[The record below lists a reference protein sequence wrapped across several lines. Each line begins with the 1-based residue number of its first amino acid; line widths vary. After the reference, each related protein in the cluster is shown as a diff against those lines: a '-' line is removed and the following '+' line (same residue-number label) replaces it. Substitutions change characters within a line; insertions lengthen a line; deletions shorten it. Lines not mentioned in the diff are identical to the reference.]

1 LLGRRIGAGGMAAVF
16 AARQQGPRGIGRLV
30 AVKVMSTAIAD
41 DPAFQRMFLR
51 ELTIATRLEHRNV
64 VRVYEVGEDGGDF
77 YLAMELVNG
86 ASLAAILR
94 DSTGPVPTAIAL
106 RIATEV
112 ARGLHAA
119 HELTDAEGR
128 PLGLVHQDVTPQ
140 NVMVA
145 YDGTV
150 KLLDFGVAR
159 LGAVDAS
166 RTETIRGKP
175 SYLAPEQVSMGHID
189 RRTDVFALG
198 IVVFEILVGRKLFG
212 GDSLHAKCLAVLDGT
227 IPDVR
232 SVAPHVPAAVAEVVD
247 RALSRDPAQRFQNAD
262 EMRRALAAAGVTA
275 GLPELDESEVAAWAS
290 ATVPPGWTAAE
301 LEREILDGA
310 PPESVRTA
318 RPDLSDLS
326 TVAEPGQ
333 ARPPGQGDNGVEPGA
348 RATSATANDGASTTP
363 PRARRSIAVALAI
376 AAVSSAGVV
385 YWLRSDAETP
395 SAPGAAQ
402 APGDPSEAQSALQP
416 PSPAEATVAP
426 EPSSATMPSA
436 APSVA
441 AAPSPPRADSL
452 GTTPKPV
459 ALPPT
464 AASASTVV
472 PGTSS
477 ADVEAS
483 KAFVSVGSNV
493 SGRVTVDGVPVGD
506 SPIPK
511 LPVVPGTHTVKVHTA
526 TGAQTQSVTVA
537 PGQHAKVKFVF

>member
-64 VRVYEVGEDGGDF
+64 VRVYEVGEDDGDF

-94 DSTGPVPTAIAL
+94 DSTGPIPTAIAL
-106 RIATEV
+106 RVATEV

-198 IVVFEILVGRKLFG
+198 IVAFEILAGRKLFG
-212 GDSLHAKCLAVLDGT
+212 GDSLQAKCLAVLDGP

-247 RALSRDPAQRFQNAD
+247 RALSRDAAQRFESAD
-262 EMRRALAAAGVTA
+262 EMRRALTAAGIAA
-275 GLPELDESEVAAWAS
+275 GLPDLDESEVAAWAS
-290 ATVPPGWTAAE
+290 AAVPPAWTAAE

-310 PPESVRTA
+310 PASVRSA

-326 TVAEPGQ
+326 TVAEPL
-333 ARPPGQGDNGVEPGA
+333 PPRDGDGVDPGA
-348 RATSATANDGASTTP
+348 RATSATANDGPAGTRTGP
-363 PRARRSIAVALAI
+363 RRSVAVALAI
-376 AAVSSAGVV
+376 AAVSSAGVA
-385 YWLRSDAETP
+385 YWGWHADAP
-395 SAPGAAQ
+395 SAPAAAQ
-402 APGDPSEAQSALQP
+402 LPGDPSEAQSALQP
-416 PSPAEATVAP
+416 ASPSEATVAP
-426 EPSSATMPSA
+426 SAAPAPSSAPMSSA
-436 APSVA
+436 ASPVA
-441 AAPSPPRADSL
+441 AARPPPRADSL
-452 GTTPKPV
+452 GTTPKPI

-464 AASASTVV
+464 AAASAVA

-477 ADVEAS
+477 AAEVEAS

-511 LPVVPGTHTVKVHTA
+511 LPVAPGTHTVKVQTA

-537 PGQHAKVKFVF
+537 PGQHARVKFVF